1 MTDSHRGIYNKIVT
15 SYNYTC
21 NLYDV
26 ISLKSL
32 LIESTLVI
40 FFFKFQFYNIL
51 DWTFIFLLPP
61 LRMPTG
67 AMTLVLTLWFYV
79 DSDTFYFC

>member
-51 DWTFIFLLPP
+51 D
-61 LRMPTG
+61 
-67 AMTLVLTLWFYV
+67 
-79 DSDTFYFC
+79 